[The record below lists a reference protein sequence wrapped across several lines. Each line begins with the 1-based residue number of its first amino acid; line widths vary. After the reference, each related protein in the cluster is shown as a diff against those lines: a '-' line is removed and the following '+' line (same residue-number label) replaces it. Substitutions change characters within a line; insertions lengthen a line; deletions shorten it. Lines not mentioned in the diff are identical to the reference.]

1 MSRRTRLAV
10 AVATAAG
17 ALAVAMPLSA
27 STTTAGPPVYV
38 WLAPDGSVCYSSNP
52 GGTNP
57 HCTG

>member
-17 ALAVAMPLSA
+17 ALAVALPMSA
-27 STTTAGPPVYV
+27 TATTAGPPIHV
-38 WLAPDGSVCYSSNP
+38 WVAPDGSLCYSANP
-52 GGTNP
+52 DGTNP

>member
-17 ALAVAMPLSA
+17 ALAVALPMSA
-27 STTTAGPPVYV
+27 TATSAGPPVYV
-38 WLAPDGSVCYSSNP
+38 WVAPDGSVCYSVNP